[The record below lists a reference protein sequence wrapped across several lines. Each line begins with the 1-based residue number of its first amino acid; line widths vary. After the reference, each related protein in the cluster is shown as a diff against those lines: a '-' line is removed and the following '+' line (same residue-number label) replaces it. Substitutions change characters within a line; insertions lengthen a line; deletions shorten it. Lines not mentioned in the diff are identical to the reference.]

1 MVMFAA
7 SMSSFRMKRG
17 NLLEEQLTYSVIGRF
32 YEVHRVL
39 GFGFREHF
47 YANALER
54 ELLAI
59 GHQVGREVYVPIFYK
74 GEMLG
79 RQRLDMIVDETLIV
93 ETKAT
98 FELHESSKPQI
109 FNHLRASRLEIGL
122 LLHFGPTARAYRVE
136 CRNLSIKEIESGTSG
151 RSIRPV

>member
-1 MVMFAA
+1 M
-7 SMSSFRMKRG
+7 RRG
-17 NLLEEQLTYSVIGRF
+17 NLLEERLTYSVIGRF

-54 ELLAI
+54 ELIAQ
-59 GHQVGREVYVPIFYK
+59 GHQVGREVNVPIFYK

-79 RQRLDMIVDETLIV
+79 KQRLDMVVDEKLIV
-93 ETKAT
+93 ETKAAL
-98 FELHESSKPQI
+98 ELHESAKPQV
-109 FNHLRASRLEIGL
+109 FNYLRASKLEIAL

-136 CRNLSIKEIESGTSG
+136 CRNLSIAEIEGGSS
-151 RSIRPV
+151 RHSIRPV